1 MIGHGTLYATDLL
14 AIALAARCNSS
25 KIWIWE
31 VNFSVTGETAP
42 KSRVHPDRQIF
53 LKGLALSFASSA
65 FHSAPDAGRCL
76 LAAAAIKAGIDGN
89 AFSANQSL
97 GIERYRQ
104 AGSARSRSLI
114 D

>member
-1 MIGHGTLYATDLL
+1 MSPARQPRK
-14 AIALAARCNSS
+14 AAS
-25 KIWIWE
+25 IQ
-31 VNFSVTGETAP
+31 
-42 KSRVHPDRQIF
+42 DRQIF
-53 LKGLALSFASSA
+53 LNEGLALSFASSA
-65 FHSAPDAGRCL
+65 FHSAPDTGRCL

-89 AFSANQSL
+89 AFSADQSL